1 MAGLCLFGDN
11 DKLHAL
17 ATPLLGAYLR
27 SDPRT
32 TAPWSTF
39 LAENTPGAPPAGL
52 PVFVAQ
58 GGADTLVIP
67 GATEGYVAAACRAGA
82 RITFRL
88 YPTDTHGTIAN
99 TAMPDV
105 LTFLAAGLAGT
116 PPASTC

>member
-1 MAGLCLFGDN
+1 M
-11 DKLHAL
+11 
-17 ATPLLGAYLR
+17 
-27 SDPRT
+27 
-32 TAPWSTF
+32 
-39 LAENTPGAPPAGL
+39 
-52 PVFVAQ
+52 FVAQ

-67 GATEGYVAAACRAGA
+67 SATQRYVAAACQAGA

-116 PPASTC
+116 PPTPTC